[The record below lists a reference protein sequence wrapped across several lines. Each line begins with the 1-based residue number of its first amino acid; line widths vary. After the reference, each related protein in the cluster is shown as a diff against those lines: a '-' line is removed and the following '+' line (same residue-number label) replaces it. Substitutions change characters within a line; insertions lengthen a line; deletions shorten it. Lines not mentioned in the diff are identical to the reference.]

1 MQVKYS
7 ATVLIVEDDYNILD
21 LIRLYL
27 ENQGF
32 RCVMAS
38 DGSEA
43 LKILSDNSAIDLVV
57 LDLML
62 PKIDGWQICRWVRQ
76 YTSLPVIMLTARGE
90 IQDKLQGFDLGADDY
105 IVKPFDPMELAARIK
120 AVLRRSDSK
129 PQQIDLPGL
138 AININ
143 SYTVKIAGEAVE
155 LTPREIELLH
165 FLASHPDQ
173 VFTREFLLQQLW
185 GFDFPGNTR
194 TVDVHINR
202 LREKLDC
209 IIDTCQIK
217 TVWGVGYKFVLEKAN
232 AKHFL

>member
-1 MQVKYS
+1 MQLS
-7 ATVLIVEDDYNILD
+7 NLTTVLIVEDDRNISD

-32 RCVMAS
+32 RCVTAL

-43 LKILSDNSAIDLVV
+43 LKVLSGSSDINLVV

-62 PKIDGWQICRWVRQ
+62 PQVDGWEICRWVRQ
-76 YTSLPVIMLTARGE
+76 RTSLPVIILTAKGE
-90 IQDKLQGFDLGADDY
+90 IQDRLRGFNLGADDY
-105 IVKPFDPMELAARIK
+105 IIKPFDPLELAARIK
-120 AVLRRSDSK
+120 AVLRRSEDK
-129 PQQIDLPGL
+129 PQQIELPNL
-138 AININ
+138 TININ
-143 SYTVKIAGEAVE
+143 SYAVKIAGEVAD

-202 LREKLDC
+202 LREKLEL
-209 IIDTCQIK
+209 ISDTCQIK
-217 TVWGVGYKFVLEKAN
+217 TIWGVGYKFVLGGEN
-232 AKHFL
+232 AKHLL

>member
-1 MQVKYS
+1 MQLS
-7 ATVLIVEDDYNILD
+7 NLTTVLIVEDDRNILD

-32 RCVMAS
+32 KCVMAS

-43 LKILSDNSAIDLVV
+43 LKILSSSSDINLVV

-62 PKIDGWQICRWVRQ
+62 PQIDGWEICRWIRQ
-76 YTSLPVIMLTARGE
+76 RTSLPVIILTAKGE
-90 IQDKLQGFDLGADDY
+90 IQDRLRGFNLGADDY
-105 IVKPFDPMELAARIK
+105 IIKPFDPLELAARIK
-120 AVLRRSDSK
+120 AVLRRSEDK
-129 PQQIDLPGL
+129 PQQIELPNL
-138 AININ
+138 TININ
-143 SYTVKIAGEAVE
+143 SYAVKIAGEVAD

-202 LREKLDC
+202 LREKLEL
-209 IIDTCQIK
+209 ISDTCQIK
-217 TVWGVGYKFVLEKAN
+217 TIWGVGYKFVLEGEN